1 MTEQKDTTQHN
12 TAAEQLIIEMLDT
25 LEEEIDDYDER
36 LTEILE
42 KPPEERNSRHMEYIR
57 GKLDGLAM
65 GKLIIEM
72 DYETKTGN
80 HLPKEE

>member
-1 MTEQKDTTQHN
+1 MTEQQDTTQHN

-25 LEEEIDDYDER
+25 LEEEVDDYDKR

-42 KPPEERNSRHMEYIR
+42 IPPEERNSRHMEYIR
-57 GKLDGLAM
+57 GKLDGLTMA
-65 GKLIIEM
+65 KFIIEM

-80 HLPKEE
+80 HLPKE

>member
-1 MTEQKDTTQHN
+1 MTEQQDITQHN

-25 LEEEIDDYDER
+25 LEEEVDDYDER

-42 KPPEERNSRHMEYIR
+42 IPPEERNSRHIEYIR
-57 GKLDGLAM
+57 GKLDGLTMA
-65 GKLIIEM
+65 KFIIEM

-80 HLPKEE
+80 HLPKE

>member
-1 MTEQKDTTQHN
+1 MTEQQDITQHN

-25 LEEEIDDYDER
+25 LEGEIDDYDER

-42 KPPEERNSRHMEYIR
+42 IPPEERNSRHMEYIR
-57 GKLDGLAM
+57 GKLDGLTMA
-65 GKLIIEM
+65 KFIIEM

-80 HLPKEE
+80 HLPKE

>member
-1 MTEQKDTTQHN
+1 MTEQQDTIKHN

-25 LEEEIDDYDER
+25 LEEEVDDYDER

-42 KPPEERNSRHMEYIR
+42 IPPEERNSRHMEYIR
-57 GKLDGLAM
+57 GKLDGLTMA
-65 GKLIIEM
+65 KFIIEM

-80 HLPKEE
+80 HLPKE